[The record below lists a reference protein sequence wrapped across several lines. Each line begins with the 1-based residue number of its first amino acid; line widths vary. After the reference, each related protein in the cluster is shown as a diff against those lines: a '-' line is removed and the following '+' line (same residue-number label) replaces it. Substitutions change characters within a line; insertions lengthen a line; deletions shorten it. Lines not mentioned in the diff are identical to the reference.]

1 MFAQSKIVRVLNLW
15 QKNSVIPTDIIQPLM
30 DLAKDPQEPALFQS
44 GEFAAAAYFVSVFLI
59 AYLIPETLTKLE
71 VEGAYG

>member
-1 MFAQSKIVRVLNLW
+1 
-15 QKNSVIPTDIIQPLM
+15 M